1 MANKSP
7 LKSASAKNSLA
18 EALTLTHHPSN
29 PLKFSN
35 TQFEHAVT
43 ALVAVL
49 RFDFP
54 ADSILSRYF
63 REHRELGAADRSFVA
78 EAVFGVLR
86 NKRLLDHVTAS
97 GKAREF
103 LLAWLTRVQGLNARE
118 LGPVLRRNDTD
129 MVSAIKAA
137 RTDNLSFAVQA
148 ELPDWVVDRLATQYT
163 EKEILALGKSLSTP
177 APLDLRVNTLRAKRD
192 DVVAT
197 LAAEGIQASPTPYA
211 PNGLRLEGHP
221 SINRLALFLDGTLE
235 VQDEGSQL
243 LCSLLAPTRHDLV
256 IDFCAGAG
264 GKTLALGA
272 LMHNR
277 GRLYAFDVS
286 AARLKKMQPRLA
298 RSGLSNVHPQTLASE
313 NDIRVK
319 RLAGKADRVLVD
331 APCSGLGTLRRNPDL
346 KWRQSPNSVAQL
358 VLKQTAILRAAAG
371 MVKTGGRVVY
381 ATCSLLAEENEAVI
395 EAFLCASPA
404 FKRVNCDSVFEQQNI
419 PLRTGKYLRLMP
431 HQHATDGF
439 FGAILTR
446 V

>member
-1 MANKSP
+1 MKIS
-7 LKSASAKNSLA
+7 
-18 EALTLTHHPSN
+18 T
-29 PLKFSN
+29 

-63 REHRELGAADRSFVA
+63 REHHELGAADRAFVA

-86 NKRLLDHVTAS
+86 KKRLLDHVTAS
-97 GKAREF
+97 GKAREL
-103 LLAWLTRVQGLNARE
+103 LLAWLARVQGLNARE
-118 LGPVLRRNDTD
+118 LEPVLRRADTEL
-129 MVSAIKAA
+129 VSAIKAA
-137 RTDNLSFAVQA
+137 RTDDLSLAVQA
-148 ELPDWVVDRLATQYT
+148 ELPDWVVDKLAAHYL
-163 EKEILALGKSLSTP
+163 EREILELGRSLSTP

-192 DVVAT
+192 DVVAK
-197 LAAEGIQASPTPYA
+197 LAADGIQATPTPYA
-211 PNGLRLEGHP
+211 PNGMRLEGRP

-243 LCSLLAPTRHDLV
+243 LCNLLAPTRHDLV

-298 RSGLSNVHPQTLASE
+298 RSGLSNVHPQTLASVS
-313 NDIRVK
+313 DIRVK
-319 RLAGKADRVLVD
+319 RLAGKADRVLID

-346 KWRQSPNSVAQL
+346 KWRQSPESVDQL
-358 VLKQTAILRAAAG
+358 VLKQTAILRAASG
-371 MVKTGGRVVY
+371 MVKAGGRVVY
-381 ATCSLLAEENEAVI
+381 ATCSLLAEENETVV
-395 EAFLCASPA
+395 EAFLADNPA
-404 FKRVNCDSVFEQQNI
+404 FKLVDCDGVFEQQKI
-419 PLRTGKYLRLMP
+419 ALHTGKYLRLTP
-431 HQHATDGF
+431 HQHGTDGF

>member
-1 MANKSP
+1 MKI
-7 LKSASAKNSLA
+7 SAA
-18 EALTLTHHPSN
+18 P
-29 PLKFSN
+29 
-35 TQFEHAVT
+35 FEHAVA

-63 REHRELGAADRSFVA
+63 REHRELGPADRTFVA

-86 NKRLLDHVTAS
+86 KKRLLDHVTGD
-97 GKAREF
+97 GKARA
-103 LLAWLTRVQGLNARE
+103 LLFAWLTRVQGMNTRE
-118 LGPVLRRNDTD
+118 LEPILRRSDAEIVAT
-129 MVSAIKAA
+129 IKAA
-137 RTDNLSFAVQA
+137 GTDQLTLAQQA
-148 ELPDWVVDRLATQYT
+148 ELPDWVVEKLKTQCLET
-163 EKEILALGKSLSTP
+163 EILALGKSLSEP

-192 DVVAT
+192 DVMAKLAADGLVAT
-197 LAAEGIQASPTPYA
+197 PTPYA
-211 PNGLRLEGHP
+211 PNGLRLVGRP
-221 SINRLALFLDGTLE
+221 SINRHPLFVDGTLE

-286 AARLKKMQPRLA
+286 AARLKKLQPRLA

-319 RLAGKADRVLVD
+319 RLAGKADRVLID

-346 KWRQSPNSVAQL
+346 KWRQSPQSVAEL
-358 VLKQTAILRAAAG
+358 AHKQAAILRAAAA
-371 MVKTGGRVVY
+371 MVKPGGRVLY
-381 ATCSLLAEENEAVI
+381 ATCSPLLDENEAIV
-395 EAFLCASPA
+395 EAFLTHNPA
-404 FKRVNCDSVFEQQNI
+404 FKLVDCDSVFAQHHI
-419 PLRTGKYLRLMP
+419 ALRTGKYLRLTP
-431 HQHATDGF
+431 HQHGTDGF
-439 FGAILTR
+439 FGAELVR
-446 V
+446 K